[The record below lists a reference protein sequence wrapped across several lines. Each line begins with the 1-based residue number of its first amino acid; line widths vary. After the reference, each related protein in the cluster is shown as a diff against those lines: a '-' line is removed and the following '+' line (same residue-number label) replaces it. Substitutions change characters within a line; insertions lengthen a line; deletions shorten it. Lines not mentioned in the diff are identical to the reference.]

1 MNDHDDILLIQK
13 RLENA
18 VREIRNMT
26 AQVGQAK
33 QVRDYDSD
41 RRKTLLAQCMLP
53 YLKGGASAA
62 AAECDGRADPT
73 YEIKLAQL
81 ATQRE
86 DAEKVIA
93 RMEAAYATFEASRSL
108 LSLAKEGLRTLDG

>member
-1 MNDHDDILLIQK
+1 MNDHSDILIIQK

-26 AQVGQAK
+26 EQVGHAK

-41 RRKTLLAQCMLP
+41 RRKALLAQCMLP

-62 AAECDGRADPT
+62 AAECDGRADPI
-73 YEIKLAQL
+73 YEVKLQQL

-86 DAEKVIA
+86 DAEKTIA
-93 RMEAAYATFEASRSL
+93 KWDAAFCTYEAARSL
-108 LSLAKEGLRTLDG
+108 LSMAKTTLSTLE